1 MDPCGLRN
9 QPEAVYQLVEKG
21 PGMVVITDYEGKII
35 AINPRCVNETG
46 FSAEEVMGENPSL
59 WNSGR
64 QPHGFYENLW
74 QTIKAGEIWRGA
86 FCNKKKNGDLFWTR
100 AIIVPVFDDS
110 GEIKKFASVHE
121 IVTGEHRLRERL
133 KATVETAKNA
143 IVTMDKEG
151 KIEDANPAALEI
163 FSCKKQDLLEKN
175 ADVILPDTFEILKEY
190 KKTGGDSL
198 IEGRREETAFRCVG
212 EKFPVDVGIS
222 EFETDTGLKFVA
234 IITDRTGE
242 VEYREKIENLN
253 KKLEEKNRYLENL
266 AVVDSLTD
274 LPNRRRFEE
283 KLKDEWEHCLRDK
296 KEISIIMMDLDNFK
310 KYNDFYGHPA
320 GDSCLKKVASVMDD
334 VIKRSIDTVARYGG
348 EEFAAILPET
358 GLKGAEK
365 LGEEIRRRIE
375 EKGVEHEKSEVS
387 DVITIS
393 VGAASMVP
401 RPEMG
406 AWLLVEKADQAL
418 YRAKENGRNSVETIA
433 VS

>member
-1 MDPCGLRN
+1 MDPSRLRN

-21 PGMVVITDYEGKII
+21 PGMVVITDYEGNII
-35 AINPRCVNETG
+35 AINPRCVSETG
-46 FSAEEVMGENPSL
+46 YTAEEVLGENPRL

-64 QPHGFYENLW
+64 QPEHFYENLW
-74 QTIKAGEIWRGA
+74 ETIKSGEIWRGA
-86 FCNKKKNGDLFWTR
+86 FCNRKKNGDLFWTR
-100 AIIVPVFDDS
+100 AIIVPVSDDS
-110 GEIKKFASVHE
+110 GEITKFASVHE
-121 IVTGEHRLRERL
+121 IVTEEHRLRERL

-143 IVTMDKEG
+143 IVTMDEEG
-151 KIEDANPAALEI
+151 KIEDINPAALEM
-163 FSCKKQDLLEKN
+163 FSCEKKDFRGEK
-175 ADVILPDTFEILKEY
+175 ADVILPDTFEILEEY
-190 KKTGGDSL
+190 KKNGDDSL
-198 IEGRREETAFRCVG
+198 IEGRREEIAVRCAD
-212 EKFPVDVGIS
+212 EQFPVDVGIS

-234 IITDRTGE
+234 IITDRTEE
-242 VEYREKIENLN
+242 VQYRAKIENLN
-253 KKLEEKNRYLENL
+253 EELEEKNQYLGNL

-310 KYNDFYGHPA
+310 NYNDFYGHPA
-320 GDSCLKKVASVMDD
+320 GDTCLKKVASVMDD

-358 GLKGAEK
+358 SLKGAEK

-375 EKGVEHEKSEVS
+375 EKGVEHQKSEVS
-387 DVITIS
+387 DVVTIS
-393 VGAASMVP
+393 VGAAFMVP

-418 YRAKENGRNSVETIA
+418 CRAKENGRNRVETIA
-433 VS
+433 VR